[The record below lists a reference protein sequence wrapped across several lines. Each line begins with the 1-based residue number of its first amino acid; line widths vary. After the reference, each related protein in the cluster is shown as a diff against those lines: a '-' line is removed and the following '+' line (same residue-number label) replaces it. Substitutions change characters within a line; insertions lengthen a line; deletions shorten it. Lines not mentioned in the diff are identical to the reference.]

1 MAIFLKA
8 GWASTEAGYLLLERY
23 TGPSVNGYRLL
34 RRAGRGETLEAAML
48 PTLTVPVDVALG

>member
-1 MAIFLKA
+1 MAIFLKPGGLA
-8 GWASTEAGYLLLERY
+8 WRPGVYFSRRY
-23 TGPSVNGYRLL
+23 TEPSENGYSLL